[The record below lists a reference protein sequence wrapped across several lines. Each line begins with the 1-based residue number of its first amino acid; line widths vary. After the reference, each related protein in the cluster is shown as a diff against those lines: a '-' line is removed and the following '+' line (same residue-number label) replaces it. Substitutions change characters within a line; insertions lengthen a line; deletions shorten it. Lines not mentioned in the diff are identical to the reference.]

1 MRRCP
6 NRLGRLWQRRRKRD
20 WWSIDL
26 EGEVEKLEVRGLWSV
41 TEGDSVNPDGEVS
54 HRSDRTK
61 AAKEEKETLKED
73 EMGVDADAPRG
84 ESADTKKH
92 AKEGDSGRIRRSP
105 RLPLWDAGN
114 QPGRSRGIDFCA
126 PSAFSH
132 EDPFISATTVAVKK
146 AIRYWQF
153 ASVVVEEGGE
163 ARTQLICVSSDTT
176 CGWCSKVSRG

>member
-1 MRRCP
+1 M
-6 NRLGRLWQRRRKRD
+6 
-20 WWSIDL
+20 
-26 EGEVEKLEVRGLWSV
+26 
-41 TEGDSVNPDGEVS
+41 TEGDSVNPEGEVS

-126 PSAFSH
+126 PSAFS
-132 EDPFISATTVAVKK
+132 EPRGSIYFCDNSCSEKSDQILAVC
-146 AIRYWQF
+146 
-153 ASVVVEEGGE
+153 VGG
-163 ARTQLICVSSDTT
+163 
-176 CGWCSKVSRG
+176 G